1 MEAKIE
7 KENLEKILLVGVDD
21 GTDSENFEYS
31 MEELAS
37 LAKACFMEPV
47 GVITQKME
55 SINKGLYI
63 GTGKVLEV
71 REAAENLEAR

>member
-37 LAKACFMEPV
+37 LAKACFMETV
-47 GVITQKME
+47 GVITQ
-55 SINKGLYI
+55 
-63 GTGKVLEV
+63 
-71 REAAENLEAR
+71 